1 MNKEPEELNDK
12 YDMLIV
18 MKERNNS
25 LLLQIKNLKD
35 ENLILVGELN
45 LMENSLE
52 LLEQENM

>member
-18 MKERNNS
+18 MKERNNT